1 MLILNIV
8 KKLESLNTNQNW
20 QLVLGNWLRTELT
33 YTSNS
38 LEGNTLTLIETSLV
52 INDKLGISGKNLR
65 EIYEATN
72 HANAWDYV
80 VNNLKKLNTSQLME
94 SHLLDI
100 HMLILTNIDNENA
113 GKYRNLA
120 VRISGSMTIFPNP
133 LKVSNLMLDFIDWVI
148 CQDTQNFENIIKTA
162 LLSHLK
168 LIKIHPF
175 TDGNGRAVRLFMNTI
190 FMQNNLPPLNILPI
204 NRQKYLESLENST
217 TDSPSQFLEF
227 MLWQYDQNLTTY
239 LETFQN

>member
-1 MLILNIV
+1 MSQDISNKISALQKIN
-8 KKLESLNTNQNW
+8 NW
-20 QLVLGNWLRTELT
+20 QLVLEPWLRTELT

-100 HMLILTNIDNENA
+100 HELILKNIDENNA
-113 GKYRNLA
+113 GKHRNLA
-120 VRISGSMTIFPNP
+120 VRISGSANIFPNP
-133 LKVSNLMLDFIDWVI
+133 LKVPILMSQSFDWLVN
-148 CQDTQNFENIIKTA
+148 QKVENPESMITTA
-162 LLSHLK
+162 ILSHLK
-168 LIKIHPF
+168 LVKIHPF
-175 TDGNGRAVRLFMNTI
+175 TDGNSRTIRL
-190 FMQNNLPPLNILPI
+190 L
-204 NRQKYLESLENST
+204 
-217 TDSPSQFLEF
+217 
-227 MLWQYDQNLTTY
+227 
-239 LETFQN
+239 

>member
-1 MLILNIV
+1 MSQDISNKISALQKIN
-8 KKLESLNTNQNW
+8 NW
-20 QLVLGNWLRTELT
+20 QLVLEPWLRTELT

-162 LLSHLK
+162 ILSHLK
-168 LIKIHPF
+168 LVKIHPF
-175 TDGNGRAVRLFMNTI
+175 TDGNSRTIRLFMNTI
-190 FMQNNLPPLNILPI
+190 LMQNNLPPLDVLPI
-204 NRQKYLESLENST
+204 NRQKYLETLENST
-217 TDSPSQFLEF
+217 DNNPVQFLEF
-227 MLWQYDQNLTTY
+227 MLWQYDQNLTIY
-239 LETFQN
+239 LETFN

>member
-1 MLILNIV
+1 MSQDISNKISALQKIN
-8 KKLESLNTNQNW
+8 NW
-20 QLVLGNWLRTELT
+20 QLVLEPWLRTELT

-65 EIYEATN
+65 EIYEATS

-80 VNNLKKLNTSQLME
+80 IKNLKKLQSSKLLE

-100 HMLILTNIDNENA
+100 HELILKNIDENNA

-120 VRISGSMTIFPNP
+120 VRISGSANIFPNP

-148 CQDTQNFENIIKTA
+148 CQNTQNFENIIKTA
-162 LLSHLK
+162 ILSHLK
-168 LIKIHPF
+168 LVKIHPF
-175 TDGNGRAVRLFMNTI
+175 TDGNSRTIRL
-190 FMQNNLPPLNILPI
+190 L
-204 NRQKYLESLENST
+204 
-217 TDSPSQFLEF
+217 
-227 MLWQYDQNLTTY
+227 
-239 LETFQN
+239 